1 GKENIPVVFELQI
14 KTLFQYA
21 WSECEHDLNYK
32 HIEGG
37 ELGKEEQ
44 RLLALSSAQ
53 SWGSDKIFDELLT
66 KIQKFK

>member
-1 GKENIPVVFELQI
+1 
-14 KTLFQYA
+14 
-21 WSECEHDLNYK
+21 LNYK

-53 SWGSDKIFDELLT
+53 SWGSDKIFDELLS
-66 KIQKFK
+66 KIQK